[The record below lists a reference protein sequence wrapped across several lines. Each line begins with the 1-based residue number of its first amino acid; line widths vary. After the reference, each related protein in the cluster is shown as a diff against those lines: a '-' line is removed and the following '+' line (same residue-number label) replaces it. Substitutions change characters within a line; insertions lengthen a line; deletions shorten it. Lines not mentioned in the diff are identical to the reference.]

1 MTFAEINTVIDRGFE
16 MHQLRYMCSLYGSQ
30 NCPMSDTREMIYD
43 ICPL

>member
-16 MHQLRYMCSLYGSQ
+16 MRQLRYLCFLYGSQ
-30 NCPMSDTREMIYD
+30 NCPMSGTCGMIYD